1 MSDTGE
7 SIIVTFN
14 GEIYNYRELK
24 NTLTKSGYIFKTK
37 TDTEVIIAA
46 YKFWGINFLDKLV
59 GMFAIAIVDMDN
71 KKLFYVEIEQG
82 KNLYIIQD
90 KKIIYIFHQN

>member
-59 GMFAIAIVDMDN
+59 GMFAITIVDMDN
-71 KKLFYVEIEQG
+71 KKLFLCRDRAGEKPILF
-82 KNLYIIQD
+82 KT
-90 KKIIYIFHQN
+90 KK